1 MESFYL
7 QNFRVVANWDKV
19 VKTLLTVV
27 AVVVVLVLV
36 FFGGMGYQHRVSSV
50 TEQYLQD
57 QIEKAEQEAG
67 QWKERY
73 EASLEEKT
81 TLLLNVDSLESEVK
95 KLKKN
100 YGQKV
105 TIVNSYTN
113 PELEQFFA
121 ERYGTQG
128 HK

>member
-1 MESFYL
+1 ME
-7 QNFRVVANWDKV
+7 ANSPNWKNLV
-19 VKTLLTVV
+19 RNVLVCIATV
-27 AVVVVLVLV
+27 AVLALI
-36 FFGGMGYQHRVSSV
+36 FFGGIQYQKRISSV
-50 TEQYLQD
+50 AEKYLQE
-57 QIEKAEQEAG
+57 QVEKAGQEATK
-67 QWKERY
+67 WKDRY

-81 TLLLNVDSLESEVK
+81 TLLLNVDSLEFEIK

-105 TIVNSYTN
+105 TVVNSYTN

-121 ERYGTQG
+121 ERYGNQR